1 MTTGNEKIVQYL
13 NEAHATEIALVRTLQ
28 AHIAMTPK
36 GDYRKLLE
44 RHLRETK
51 RHEEQVE
58 RRLNDLGEDGRG
70 IVDAGVG
77 AIQSLVGQVAA
88 VGKAPLDVVRGEGG
102 EEKLLKNAKDECA
115 TEALEIATY
124 DSLATL
130 ARHVGDTKTAELAD
144 RIRSEEEQMLEQLRN
159 LLPSL
164 TEAAAKAE
172 LVEPSYDVSTTGAA
186 DAARE
191 AVGTSRQA
199 VTTTRRR
206 LVQAAR
212 TGIDQVTD
220 AARRAMD
227 QVTEAAQRGE
237 STVEATARAA
247 ITGIQETARQAEA
260 AVRQTADAAREGARE
275 TAEEAQEQATA
286 TSTRSRGE
294 PWSGYD
300 NQGVHEINK
309 RLTHA
314 DPELARRVR
323 DYERRNKKRSMVLE
337 RAREKA
343 A

>member
-13 NEAHATEIALVRTLQ
+13 NEARATEIALVRTLQ

-44 RHLRETK
+44 HHLRETK

-58 RRLNDLGEDGRG
+58 RRLDDLGEDGRG
-70 IVDAGVG
+70 LVDAGVG

-130 ARHVGDTKTAELAD
+130 ARHVGDTKTADLAD
-144 RIRSEEEQMLEQLRN
+144 RIRSEEEQMLEQLRS

-199 VTTTRRR
+199 AATTRRR

-275 TAEEAQEQATA
+275 TAEEAEAQ
-286 TSTRSRGE
+286 TRETRRDGGE
-294 PWSGYD
+294 PWPGYD

-309 RLTHA
+309 RLTNA
-314 DPELARRVR
+314 DAELARRVR